1 MKSIFRRLR
10 GVFGNALAWAAAW
23 FGASALVWIVAS
35 VFGVRDWLS
44 SWDGLLQFS
53 TEMAAV
59 GFVMGGAF
67 SAYLMRA
74 FRNRRIEDLGVTRFT
89 LGAATVT
96 GLASIALIGAITWLQ
111 GWGWA
116 AFRLDKLLVPI
127 ILPAVVLGGVTG
139 FGSLKIAQRGM
150 LEAGSGSLALDT
162 APERLPAEHQ
172 DGAP

>member
-35 VFGVRDWLS
+35 AFGVRDWLS
-44 SWDGLLQFS
+44 SWENLLQFS
-53 TEMAAV
+53 TEVAAV

-67 SAYLMRA
+67 STYLMRV
-74 FRNRRIEDLGVTRFT
+74 FRNRRIEDLDVTRFT
-89 LGAATVT
+89 LGAATIT
-96 GLASIALIGAITWLQ
+96 GLTSIALIATITWLQ

-127 ILPAVVLGGVTG
+127 ILPAIVLGGVTG
-139 FGSLKIAQRGM
+139 FGSLKMAQRGM
-150 LEAGSGSLALDT
+150 LEAGSGSQALDA
-162 APERLPAEHQ
+162 APERLLAERD
-172 DGAP
+172 DGAV